1 MRVMIQVKATTDSE
15 AGRLPTA
22 ELLAA
27 MGEYNQMLA
36 DSGVLLSGEGLR
48 RSAEGKRVHF
58 DGERRTVTGGPFGP
72 VCELVAGFW
81 VWQVED
87 MDQAIELVKRCP
99 NPMPGPSTIEIR
111 PLMELSDFGD
121 AMSDELAEQEEGLRG
136 QLEGR

>member
-1 MRVMIQVKATTDSE
+1 MRVMIQVKATPDSE

-121 AMSDELAEQEEGLRG
+121 AMSDELAEHEEGLRG

>member
-1 MRVMIQVKATTDSE
+1 MRVMIQVKATPDSE